1 MAYIQFY
8 CINIALKKYIKGII
22 MSVQM
27 IEINTMDNYI
37 HFEDFHLN
45 PFIICDKIKID
56 MSIIG
61 NYL

>member
-1 MAYIQFY
+1 
-8 CINIALKKYIKGII
+8 

-37 HFEDFHLN
+37 HFVDFHLK
-45 PFIICDKIKID
+45 PFVVCDKIKID